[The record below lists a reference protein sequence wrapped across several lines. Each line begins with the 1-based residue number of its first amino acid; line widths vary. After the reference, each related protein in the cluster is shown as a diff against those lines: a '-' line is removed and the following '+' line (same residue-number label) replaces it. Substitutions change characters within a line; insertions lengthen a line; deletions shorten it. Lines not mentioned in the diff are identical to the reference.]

1 MFEQIMKDAQD
12 FVALGRKI
20 ADNVETAR
28 NVLTVSELEQVKA
41 VLDPLHAKNMALSK
55 DLDAA
60 LASAEKR

>member
-12 FVALGRKI
+12 YVVLGRTI
-20 ADNVETAR
+20 ADNLATGRNILTA
-28 NVLTVSELEQVKA
+28 SELAQVKA

-60 LASAEKR
+60 LAAAEKR